1 MTGVMGMVKVTGMME
16 RMGVMGI
23 TGVMGMIKMT
33 GVMGVI
39 KVSGVLG
46 MMGMTIEPPELG
58 VQDRVQ
64 PLSGLGFRS
73 NPLHGGGGP
82 SILVTPPTLQTKLP
96 LQRRGF
102 SPAAE
107 LMELRRLPN
116 PSQLNKC
123 LDWELTHLNETIW
136 KVLMER

>member
-73 NPLHGGGGP
+73 NPLHGGGGSFHP
-82 SILVTPPTLQTKLP
+82 
-96 LQRRGF
+96 GD
-102 SPAAE
+102 SPNAA
-107 LMELRRLPN
+107 
-116 PSQLNKC
+116 NKAAAP
-123 LDWELTHLNETIW
+123 EKRFLTRSRADGAPQAAKPIAI
-136 KVLMER
+136 KQVP